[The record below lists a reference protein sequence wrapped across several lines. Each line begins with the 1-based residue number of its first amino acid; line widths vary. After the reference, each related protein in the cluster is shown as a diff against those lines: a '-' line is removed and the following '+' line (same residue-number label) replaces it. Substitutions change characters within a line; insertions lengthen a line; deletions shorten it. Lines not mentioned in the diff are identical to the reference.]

1 MNNLENKKETV
12 EIKKE
17 IESLE
22 ALMYKPN
29 FWDNKKEAEEVI
41 QKIKNLKIALEG
53 GNALDAGGA
62 VLNIFAGAGGDDS
75 EDWARML
82 LNMYLKYFEK
92 KNWQI
97 EFLDEN
103 KNENGGYRNISLEI
117 MGKNIYGTLKNESGV
132 HRLVRISPFNANGKR
147 HTSFAMVEI
156 LPILPKLEFER
167 FKENIKGED
176 ILIDTTKSSGPGG
189 QNVNKRE
196 TAVRV
201 SHKPTNI
208 SVFISNERSQEQNK
222 EKALAILYSKLF
234 KLEEENR
241 KKELEG
247 KQISKTVEIEWGN
260 QIRNYIL
267 HPYKLIKDLRSGI
280 ETNNVDKVLLKG
292 DLEEFL

>member
-62 VLNIFAGAGGDDS
+62 VLNIFAGVGGDDS

>member
-75 EDWARML
+75 EDWVRML

-117 MGKNIYGTLKNESGV
+117 LGKNIYGTLKNESGV

-176 ILIDTTKSSGPGG
+176 ILIDATKSSGPGG

-260 QIRNYIL
+260 QIRNYVL

>member
-53 GNALDAGGA
+53 GNTLDAGGA

-260 QIRNYIL
+260 QIRNYVL

-280 ETNNVDKVLLKG
+280 ETNNIDKVLLKG